1 MSNKITESR
10 KTHWK
15 DSDRLTL
22 VRLSNGQH
30 LVEANSRFYDAD
42 EINEALGS
50 LSTSLA
56 EAKAADILHLIDEDL
71 VDTKGII
78 INEVRYDWSK
88 IDPLTGMP
96 KIKEQRP
103 EDDIHLMSQ
112 MPARSCYIIMLQN
125 RVNLNSVGN
134 IRYKKR
140 LWYDR
145 PTQTVST
152 DKTMEDAVHFR
163 RYVLPGAGRPQG
175 WLIDKDQRDKQ

>member
-1 MSNKITESR
+1 MNSKITETR

-15 DSDRLTL
+15 NSDKLTL

-30 LVEANSRFYDAD
+30 IVEANSRFYDAD
-42 EINEALGS
+42 EINEALDMFCS
-50 LSTSLA
+50 SLA
-56 EAKAADILHLIDEDL
+56 EAEAEDILHIINEDL

-88 IDPLTGMP
+88 IDPITGLP
-96 KIKEQRP
+96 KVKEPRP
-103 EDDIHLMSQ
+103 EDDIHLMNQ

-140 LWYDR
+140 LWFDR
-145 PTQTVST
+145 PTQTVSA
-152 DKTMEDAVHFR
+152 DKTMEDAVNFR
-163 RYVLPGAGRPQG
+163 RYVLPGAGRPGG
-175 WLIDKDQRDKQ
+175 WLIDKDQRDK